1 MGMTGFIIKGLIRDR
16 SRSLFPFLTVAIGV
30 ALVVF
35 LDAYLRGTQDSV
47 FDTTARLVTGHL
59 MVTTRAQAQEGESGT
74 LETAL
79 FGVKGLKAEL
89 KGKYSDII
97 WTERIRFSGLIDV
110 PDSLGMTRAQ
120 VPVTGLAVDL
130 TPGSVEHQL
139 LQLQKA
145 LVRGRVPQESR
156 EILLSEDLCQRLGI
170 SPGARVSLISMTAE
184 GGMAIADFTLAGTVR
199 FGVTALDRSMVIGKL
214 EGVQEVLGLEDG
226 ASEIVG
232 FFADGVYDD
241 RRAVQIARE
250 YNTGLTGIE
259 DEFAP
264 IMRSLREAS
273 DLGSLIDIVA
283 GATGL
288 IVLIFIMAMA
298 VVLWNAG
305 LMGSLRRYGEIGIR
319 LALGESKPALYFS
332 LLAEA
337 FFIGLVGS
345 VAGTLIGLVP
355 AYYLQKIGLNIGGM
369 MKNTTVVISEVL
381 RARITP
387 TSFFVGFL
395 PGLIAT
401 FLGSAISG
409 LGIFRRSTARLAK
422 EFSE

>member
-1 MGMTGFIIKGLIRDR
+1 MTGFIIKGLVRDR

-59 MVTTRAQAQEGESGT
+59 MVTTRAQAQEGEAGA

-89 KGKYSDII
+89 KSRYPDII

-110 PDSLGMTRAQ
+110 PDSLGVTRAQ
-120 VPVTGLAVDL
+120 VPITGLAVDL
-130 TPGSVEHQL
+130 TPGSVEQQL
-139 LQLQKA
+139 LQLPKA
-145 LVRGRVPQESR
+145 LVRGRIPEESR

-170 SPGARVSLISMTAE
+170 SPGARLTLISMTAE

-214 EGVQEVLGLEDG
+214 EGVQQALGLEDG

-232 FFADGVYDD
+232 FFTDGVYDD
-241 RRAVQIARE
+241 PRAGQIARE
-250 YNTGLTGIE
+250 YNAGLSGIE

-264 IMRSLREAS
+264 MMRSLREAS
-273 DLGSLIDIVA
+273 ELGSLIDIVA

-288 IVLIFIMAMA
+288 ITLIFIVAMA

-319 LALGESKPALYFS
+319 LALGESKPALYLS

-345 VAGTLIGLVP
+345 VAGTLVGLVP
-355 AYYLQKIGLNIGGM
+355 AYYLQKVGLNIGGM

-381 RARITP
+381 RARIAP
-387 TSFFVGFL
+387 ASFFVGFL
-395 PGLIAT
+395 PGLMAT

>member
-1 MGMTGFIIKGLIRDR
+1 MTGFIIKGLVRDR

-35 LDAYLRGTQDSV
+35 LDAYLRGTEDSV

-59 MVTTRAQAQEGESGT
+59 MVTTRAQAQEGEAGS

-89 KGKYSDII
+89 KSRHPDII
-97 WTERIRFSGLIDV
+97 WTERIRFSGILDV
-110 PDSLGMTRAQ
+110 PDSLGVTRAQ
-120 VPVTGLAVDL
+120 VPITGLAVDL

-139 LQLQKA
+139 LQLEKA
-145 LVRGRVPQESR
+145 LVRGRIPEESR
-156 EILLSEDLCQRLGI
+156 EILLSEELCQRLGI
-170 SPGARVSLISMTAE
+170 SPGARLTLISMTAE

-214 EGVQEVLGLEDG
+214 EGVQEALGLEDG

-232 FFADGVYDD
+232 FFTDGVYDD
-241 RRAVQIARE
+241 RRAGQIARE
-250 YNTGLTGIE
+250 YNAGLSRIE

-264 IMRSLREAS
+264 MMRSLREAS
-273 DLGSLIDIVA
+273 DLGSLIDIVS

-288 IVLIFIMAMA
+288 ITLIFIVAMA

-319 LALGESKPALYFS
+319 LALGESKPALYLS

-345 VAGTLIGLVP
+345 VAGTLVGLVP
-355 AYYLQKIGLNIGGM
+355 AYYLQKVGLNIGGM

-381 RARITP
+381 RARIAP
-387 TSFFVGFL
+387 ASFFVGFL
-395 PGLIAT
+395 PGLMAT
-401 FLGSAISG
+401 FLGRAISG